1 MDKSEPEPELEETE
15 TEKLAETDPVE
26 PHEGVPRQDEPENVK
41 GPGHGKKAGAEVL
54 KKSVEA
60 DSSFWELPSAESD
73 LQLAAVYPSRHG
85 CPSRCLQNTRRQ
97 LKLKLLCENR
107 FRLAF

>member
-41 GPGHGKKAGAEVL
+41 GPAHAKKAGAQNLV
-54 KKSVEA
+54 
-60 DSSFWELPSAESD
+60 ESD
-73 LQLAAVYPSRHG
+73 QDEPSFEELEVTEKEAAISW
-85 CPSRCLQNTRRQ
+85 Q
-97 LKLKLLCENR
+97 
-107 FRLAF
+107 

>member
-41 GPGHGKKAGAEVL
+41 GPAHAKKAGAKKIVESEQDEPSFEELEVNE
-54 KKSVEA
+54 KEA
-60 DSSFWELPSAESD
+60 AISW
-73 LQLAAVYPSRHG
+73 Q
-85 CPSRCLQNTRRQ
+85 
-97 LKLKLLCENR
+97 
-107 FRLAF
+107 